1 MSFFILVI
9 FLLLSCMN
17 SIYFRY
23 KSNSSVNNYENNDVI
38 RINEDFIINI
48 ISKNNDIYEGYILLI
63 NYSIKNHNYIEINKN
78 SYNELSEKND
88 FDGILKLINFD
99 EIKEPNL
106 KLYKTEND
114 KIHNEANNKIY
125 KFYGYYLLSVKFNI
139 FNLVEIYKPEEFI
152 DKDFYYLIQD
162 INKAYFIN
170 KDNLN
175 SYFNLDDDFQC
186 VNNNAIPD
194 FLKDIFL
201 QRLYD
206 KFGFENEKI
215 DDSNDNKD
223 ENNDFSF
230 KEHFFKKIKDNK
242 FNIDLF
248 KRNILGFSL
257 YGKAFINIIDSNN
270 SLVKIKI
277 YLKIKYF
284 KIFEIFSKDI
294 KVPTDKLKD
303 FLEYFGDKCDW
314 FKDKI
319 FDYFIKNKDG
329 KIKKVADNVLE
340 FIFSID
346 YRKLFNNPKTYIF
359 EFIKD
364 NCNLN
369 IILDVFSKYFK
380 LFTDFTIE
388 NYSNL
393 KNLLNLMFDRIYNVL
408 SEYNYFFDMDSLK
421 NVFSSTFV
429 LIKDSTKNIYDT
441 ISNSKYV
448 SYSKDFIKQ
457 SYDTISNSKYVS
469 YSADYIKQGYDKIKN
484 VATKEN
490 VYNLYEKVGNVVNK
504 ENIMNLGEKIKSNTI
519 NLKDKMKNIKEGA
532 ESVKD
537 TIGNYIK
544 KGYEKISKP
553 SDKEDNNN
561 LFGKIGNAFN
571 FNIGSKFS
579 SIYNKITNKNN
590 DKKKE

>member
-1 MSFFILVI
+1 MSFFILEI

-23 KSNSSVNNYENNDVI
+23 KSNSSVNNYENNDFI
-38 RINEDFIINI
+38 GINEDFIINI

-88 FDGILKLINFD
+88 FDGILKLINYD

-186 VNNNAIPD
+186 VNNNKIPD

-346 YRKLFNNPKTYIF
+346 YRKLFI
-359 EFIKD
+359 
-364 NCNLN
+364 
-369 IILDVFSKYFK
+369 
-380 LFTDFTIE
+380 
-388 NYSNL
+388 
-393 KNLLNLMFDRIYNVL
+393 RI
-408 SEYNYFFDMDSLK
+408 
-421 NVFSSTFV
+421 
-429 LIKDSTKNIYDT
+429 
-441 ISNSKYV
+441 
-448 SYSKDFIKQ
+448 
-457 SYDTISNSKYVS
+457 
-469 YSADYIKQGYDKIKN
+469 
-484 VATKEN
+484 
-490 VYNLYEKVGNVVNK
+490 
-504 ENIMNLGEKIKSNTI
+504 
-519 NLKDKMKNIKEGA
+519 
-532 ESVKD
+532 
-537 TIGNYIK
+537 
-544 KGYEKISKP
+544 
-553 SDKEDNNN
+553 
-561 LFGKIGNAFN
+561 
-571 FNIGSKFS
+571 
-579 SIYNKITNKNN
+579 
-590 DKKKE
+590 